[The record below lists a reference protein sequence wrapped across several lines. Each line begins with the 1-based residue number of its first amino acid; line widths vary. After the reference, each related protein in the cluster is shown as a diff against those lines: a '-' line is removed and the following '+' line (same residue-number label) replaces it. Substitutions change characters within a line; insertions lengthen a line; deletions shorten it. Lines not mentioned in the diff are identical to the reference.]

1 MIDRRIKVLICINN
15 LYVGGAQR
23 QLQKQLPYFD
33 TSKFDITVL
42 SFDIDTDR
50 ENIDINFPDKISH
63 QQIKM
68 KSLKDVRGWY
78 RIFGFTRRLRPDVIM
93 TSMFWSNT
101 IGRVLG
107 LWYRIPVIAR
117 YHNTV
122 CYPSAI
128 HKYTDIFLARYTRA
142 FVGVSSEV
150 ARFVVKEIPSIKDS
164 MIVIPN
170 GIDLVNISNR
180 KSSKDK
186 SIRHRLGVDD
196 DEILLLSAGRLVV
209 QKNHELMVQG
219 FSLIRKKYHTVKL
232 CLVGDGACEDDLKK
246 MAGELGLTD
255 VIHFMGYQDNVHPFY
270 EAADVYIST
279 SKIEGMSNTQLE
291 ALAHGI
297 PVISTQ
303 TGGVTELIDD
313 GNNGF
318 IIDSSPD
325 SILLAFER
333 YLHSD
338 KLSLQKNAQDRVR
351 RFDIRKTV
359 KMYEELWEKTVN

>member
-219 FSLIRKKYHTVKL
+219 FSLIRKNT
-232 CLVGDGACEDDLKK
+232 
-246 MAGELGLTD
+246 
-255 VIHFMGYQDNVHPFY
+255 IR
-270 EAADVYIST
+270 
-279 SKIEGMSNTQLE
+279 SNC
-291 ALAHGI
+291 AW
-297 PVISTQ
+297 
-303 TGGVTELIDD
+303 
-313 GNNGF
+313 
-318 IIDSSPD
+318 
-325 SILLAFER
+325 
-333 YLHSD
+333 
-338 KLSLQKNAQDRVR
+338 
-351 RFDIRKTV
+351 
-359 KMYEELWEKTVN
+359 WEMVPARMI